1 MTMADIQIKLSRNAE
16 FAVSRSKLCPV
27 QPLRIAQIVDR
38 YGMMLRTHWNEELEA
53 IAKNP
58 WVSYCIY
65 EWCDGGPMRSFSL
78 SGLLRRVASKLKET
92 GEGPDI
98 DELNRLIEVTSG
110 LSPFDQ
116 LAIMEFVEH
125 DW

>member
-1 MTMADIQIKLSRNAE
+1 MTKADIQIELSSNAE
-16 FAVSRSKLCPV
+16 FAISRNKLCPM
-27 QPLRIAQIVDR
+27 QPQRIAQIVDR
-38 YGMMLRTHWNEELEA
+38 YGMILRTHWNEELEV
-53 IAKNP
+53 IARNP

-65 EWCDGGPMRSFSL
+65 EWCDGGPLPSFSL
-78 SGLLRRVASKLKET
+78 SGLLGHVAFELEEA

-98 DELNRLIEVTSG
+98 DELNQLIEVTSR

-125 DW
+125 NH